1 MMMLSRKI
9 SEALQDAA
17 VRLPSDVV
25 SCIREGRRTEA
36 TYASD
41 VGSSTSLAV
50 FDAILQNLEIA
61 DKKALPMCQD
71 TGMFVIFVDLGRS
84 CPIAPAKIETAINE
98 GCLEAVGKA
107 FYRRSVVT
115 DPVFTRKNTDNNLP
129 PIIYWNLVDG
139 EGLTI
144 RVLLKGFGSENC
156 SSVRMLNPT
165 GGPQAV
171 IEAVCDIVRLA
182 GGKPC
187 PPIFIGVGIGG
198 TMDRSAY
205 LSKRALLRDARTS
218 HPDPIYAKLEED
230 ILRSVQALKIG
241 AGGFGGRVTALHV
254 AIEEEPT
261 HIAGMPLSVSINCW
275 ADRKAVIVWEGED
288 A

>member
-1 MMMLSRKI
+1 MKLSRKI
-9 SEALQDAA
+9 SEALQDSV
-17 VRLPSDVV
+17 VRLSEDVL
-25 SCIREGRRTEA
+25 SCIEKGREEEA
-36 TYASD
+36 AFATDVASK
-41 VGSSTSLAV
+41 TSLAV
-50 FDAILQNLEIA
+50 FDAILENLKIA
-61 DKKALPMCQD
+61 DKNQLPMCQD
-71 TGMFVIFVDLGRS
+71 TGMFVVFVDLGRE
-84 CPIAPAKIETAINE
+84 CPLTPAKIEASINE
-98 GCLEAVGKA
+98 GALSAVEKA
-107 FYRRSVVT
+107 YYRRSVVS
-115 DPVFTRKNTDNNLP
+115 DPVFTRINTQNNLP

-144 RVLLKGFGSENC
+144 RFLLKGFGSENC

-165 GGPQAV
+165 GGPDAV
-171 IEAVCDIVRLA
+171 IAAVCDIVRLA

-198 TMDRSAY
+198 TMERSGY

-218 HPDPIYAKLEED
+218 HFDPAYAKLEED
-230 ILRSVQALKIG
+230 ILEAVQALGIG
-241 AGGFGGRVTALHV
+241 GGGFGGRVTALHV

-275 ADRKAVIVWEGED
+275 ADRKAEIIWEGED

>member
-1 MMMLSRKI
+1 MRLSRKI
-9 SEALQDAA
+9 SEALQEAV
-17 VRLPSDVV
+17 VRLPEDVL
-25 SCIREGRRTEA
+25 SCIKQGREEEA
-36 TYASD
+36 KHAFDVASK
-41 VGSSTSLAV
+41 TSLAV

-61 DKKALPMCQD
+61 DSKTLPMCQD
-71 TGMFVIFVDLGRS
+71 TGMFTVFVDLGRACLLS
-84 CPIAPAKIETAINE
+84 PAKIEASITE
-98 GCLEAVGKA
+98 GCLEAVEKA
-107 FYRRSVVT
+107 YYRRSVVT
-115 DPVFTRKNTDNNLP
+115 DPVFTRINTQNNLP
-129 PIIYWNLVDG
+129 PIISWNLVDG
-139 EGLTI
+139 DGLTI

-198 TMDRSAY
+198 TMERSGY
-205 LSKRALLRDARTS
+205 LSKRALLRDARIS
-218 HPDPIYAKLEED
+218 HSNPAYAKLEED
-230 ILRSVQALKIG
+230 ILSAVQDLRIG
-241 AGGFGGRVTALHV
+241 GGGFGGRVTALHV

-275 ADRKAVIVWEGED
+275 ADRKAEIVWEGED

>member
-1 MMMLSRKI
+1 MKLSRKI
-9 SEALQDAA
+9 SEALQDSV
-17 VRLPSDVV
+17 VRLSEDVL
-25 SCIREGRRTEA
+25 SCIHKGREEEA
-36 TYASD
+36 TFASD
-41 VGSSTSLAV
+41 IPSKTSLAV
-50 FDAILQNLEIA
+50 FDAILENLEIA
-61 DKKALPMCQD
+61 DKNKLPMCQD
-71 TGMFVIFVDLGRS
+71 TGMFVVFVDLGRK
-84 CPIAPAKIETAINE
+84 CPLTPAQIEASINE
-98 GCLEAVGKA
+98 GALSAVEKSY
-107 FYRRSVVT
+107 YRRSVVS
-115 DPVFTRKNTDNNLP
+115 DPVFTRINTQNNLP

-144 RVLLKGFGSENC
+144 RFLLKGFGSENC

-165 GGPQAV
+165 GGSDAV
-171 IEAVCDIVRLA
+171 IAAVCDIVRLA

-198 TMDRSAY
+198 TMERSGY

-218 HPDPIYAKLEED
+218 HPDPSYAKLEED
-230 ILRSVQALKIG
+230 ILASVQDLGIG

-254 AIEEEPT
+254 AIEQEPT

-275 ADRKAVIVWEGED
+275 ADRKAEIVWEGED

>member
-1 MMMLSRKI
+1 MKLSRKI
-9 SEALQDAA
+9 SEALQEAV
-17 VRLPSDVV
+17 VRLPEDVL
-25 SCIREGRRTEA
+25 SCIRQGREEEA
-36 TYASD
+36 KYASD
-41 VGSSTSLAV
+41 VASQSSLAV

-61 DKKALPMCQD
+61 DTSSLPMCQD
-71 TGMFVIFVDLGRS
+71 TGMFVAFVDLGRA
-84 CPIAPAKIETAINE
+84 CPLTPSKIEASLNE
-98 GCLEAVGKA
+98 GCLSAVKKA
-107 FYRRSVVT
+107 YYRRSVVS
-115 DPVFTRKNTDNNLP
+115 DPVFERTNTQNNLP

-139 EGLTI
+139 DGLTI
-144 RVLLKGFGSENC
+144 RILLKGFGSENC

-165 GGPQAV
+165 GGPQA
-171 IEAVCDIVRLA
+171 IITAVCDIVRLA

-198 TMDRSAY
+198 TMERSGY

-218 HPDPIYAKLEED
+218 HLDPSYAKLEQD
-230 ILRSVQALKIG
+230 ILSAVQELRIG
-241 AGGFGGRVTALHV
+241 GGGFGGRVTALHV

-275 ADRKAVIVWEGED
+275 ADRRAEIVWEGED

>member
-1 MMMLSRKI
+1 MKLSRKI
-9 SEALQDAA
+9 SEALQEAA
-17 VRLPSDVV
+17 VRLPEDVL
-25 SCIREGRRTEA
+25 SCIEWGRQEQA
-36 TYASD
+36 KHASD
-41 VGSSTSLAV
+41 VPSRTSLSV

-61 DKKALPMCQD
+61 DRSALPMCQD
-71 TGMFVIFVDLGRS
+71 TGMFVVFVDLGRA
-84 CPIAPAKIETAINE
+84 CPLMPATIETSINE
-98 GCLEAVGKA
+98 GCLDAVKRA
-107 FYRRSVVT
+107 SYRRSVVS
-115 DPVFTRKNTDNNLP
+115 DPLFTRKNTQNNLP

-171 IEAVCDIVRLA
+171 IDAVCDIVRLA

-198 TMDRSAY
+198 TMERSGY
-205 LSKRALLRDARTS
+205 LSKRALLRDARTQ
-218 HPDPIYAKLEED
+218 HANPAYAKLEGD
-230 ILRSVQALKIG
+230 ILDAVQELGIG
-241 AGGFGGRVTALHV
+241 GGGFGGRVTALHV

-275 ADRKAVIVWEGED
+275 ADRKAEIVWEGED

>member
-1 MMMLSRKI
+1 MRLSRKI
-9 SEALQDAA
+9 SEALQEAV
-17 VRLPSDVV
+17 VRLPEDVL
-25 SCIREGRRTEA
+25 SCIARGREEEA
-36 TYASD
+36 THASD
-41 VGSSTSLAV
+41 VASKTSLAV

-61 DKKALPMCQD
+61 DKHVLPMCQD
-71 TGMFVIFVDLGRS
+71 TGMFVVFVDLGRT
-84 CPIAPAKIETAINE
+84 CPLVPAQIESAINE
-98 GCLEAVGKA
+98 GALDAVEKA
-107 FYRRSVVT
+107 YYRRSVVK
-115 DPVFTRKNTDNNLP
+115 DPVFSRNNTQNNLP

-139 EGLTI
+139 DGLTI

-171 IEAVCDIVRLA
+171 IDAVCDIVRLA

-198 TMDRSAY
+198 TMERSGY
-205 LSKRALLRDARTS
+205 LSKRALLRDARIA
-218 HPDPIYAKLEED
+218 HADPVYAKLEED
-230 ILRSVQALKIG
+230 ILAAVQELRIG

-254 AIEEEPT
+254 AIVEEPT

-275 ADRKAVIVWEGED
+275 ADRKAEIVWEGED

>member
-1 MMMLSRKI
+1 MKLSRKI
-9 SEALQDAA
+9 SEALQDAV
-17 VRLPSDVV
+17 VRLPEDVL
-25 SCIREGRRTEA
+25 SCIRQGREEEA
-36 TYASD
+36 KYASD
-41 VGSSTSLAV
+41 IGSKSSLAV

-61 DKKALPMCQD
+61 DTHVLPMCQD
-71 TGMFVIFVDLGRS
+71 TGMFVVFVDLGRDN
-84 CPIAPAKIETAINE
+84 PIRVAKIESAINE
-98 GCLEAVGKA
+98 GCLSAVEKA
-107 FYRRSVVT
+107 YYRRSVVT
-115 DPVFTRKNTDNNLP
+115 DPVFTRKNTQNNLP

-139 EGLTI
+139 DGLII

-165 GGPQAV
+165 GGPKAV
-171 IEAVCDIVRLA
+171 IEAVCDIVRLG

-198 TMDRSAY
+198 TMERSGY

-218 HPDPIYAKLEED
+218 HPDPAYAKLEED
-230 ILRSVQALKIG
+230 IHKAVQELRIG
-241 AGGFGGRVTALHV
+241 GGGFGGRVTALHV

-275 ADRKAVIVWEGED
+275 ADRRAEIVWEGED

>member
-1 MMMLSRKI
+1 MKLSRKI
-9 SEALQDAA
+9 SEALQEAA
-17 VRLPSDVV
+17 VRLPEDVL
-25 SCIREGRRTEA
+25 SCIKQGREEEA
-36 TYASD
+36 KYASD
-41 VGSSTSLAV
+41 VESKTSLAV

-71 TGMFVIFVDLGRS
+71 TGMFIVFVDMGRRS
-84 CPIAPAKIETAINE
+84 LIAPAKIEKAINE
-98 GCLEAVGKA
+98 GCLDAVEKA
-107 FYRRSVVT
+107 YYRRSVVT
-115 DPVFTRKNTDNNLP
+115 DPVFNRKNTQNNLP
-129 PIIYWNLVDG
+129 PVIHWNLVDG
-139 EGLTI
+139 DGLTI

-171 IEAVCDIVRLA
+171 IEAVCDIVRLG

-198 TMDRSAY
+198 TMERSGY
-205 LSKRALLRDARTS
+205 LSKRALLRDTRTS
-218 HPDPIYAKLEED
+218 HADPSYAKLEAD
-230 ILRSVQALKIG
+230 ILSSVQELRIG
-241 AGGFGGRVTALHV
+241 GGGFGGRVTALHV
-254 AIEEEPT
+254 AIEEEST

-275 ADRKAVIVWEGED
+275 ADRKAEIVWEGED